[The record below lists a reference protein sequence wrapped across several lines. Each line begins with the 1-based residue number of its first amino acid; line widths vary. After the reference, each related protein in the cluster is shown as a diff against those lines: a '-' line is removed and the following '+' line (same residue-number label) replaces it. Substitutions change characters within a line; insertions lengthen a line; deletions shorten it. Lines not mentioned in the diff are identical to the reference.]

1 MLMTLH
7 GIAHLVGFVGSW
19 WPAALR
25 DYVYKTTV
33 IGGLVDIGDGGI
45 RLVGLAWLAAAIAFI
60 TVASLALANR
70 PVWIP
75 LAPLGVSVTSLL
87 LCIIGWPAARIGLGV
102 NAALL
107 VAILVGQRAGKLLT
121 CCRRRWE
128 PSR

>member
-1 MLMTLH
+1 MRFALVMLMTLH

-60 TVASLALANR
+60 TVASLA
-70 PVWIP
+70 
-75 LAPLGVSVTSLL
+75 PLGTIEIGDRALL
-87 LCIIGWPAARIGLGV
+87 LCVGASSCWH
-102 NAALL
+102 L
-107 VAILVGQRAGKLLT
+107 V
-121 CCRRRWE
+121 
-128 PSR
+128 